1 MFANCCLYV
10 RQAKCIYIVID
21 LLIVKFYVWPIKF
34 IIVLMFFWLKI
45 YLQNGFN
52 FFKGINIFFEVCT

>member
-45 YLQNGFN
+45 YLQNGFK
-52 FFKGINIFFEVCT
+52 FFSKE